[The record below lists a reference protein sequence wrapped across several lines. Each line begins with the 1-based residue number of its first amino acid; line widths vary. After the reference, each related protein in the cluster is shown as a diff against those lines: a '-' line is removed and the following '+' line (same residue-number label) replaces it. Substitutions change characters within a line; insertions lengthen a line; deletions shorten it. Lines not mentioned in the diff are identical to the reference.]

1 MRPAGKPMEQQEIS
15 VLEQALGHHFQ
26 RPVLLE
32 QALTHSSH
40 AHESEARAEG
50 AALPDNEQ
58 FEFLGDAVLG
68 FVTSQVL
75 FERFPAFHEGQ
86 LSKMRAHLVSARHLV
101 RIARELDLGRYLR
114 LGRGEERSGGRS
126 KTALLVDA
134 LEAVLAALY
143 LDSGLEPPRRFIV
156 ERILEPELQRLQ
168 QEGGGGLPVTDHKS
182 ALQEF
187 LQGSG
192 RPQPLYSVIKEQGPE
207 HNKLFTVEVRVSM
220 GANGAGEYVTHG
232 VGPTKKLAEQQAAR
246 QALEQLRAP
255 AARTGEPTE

>member
-1 MRPAGKPMEQQEIS
+1 MEQQEIS
-15 VLEQALGHHFQ
+15 VLEQTLGHHFQ
-26 RPVLLE
+26 RPALLE

-40 AHESEARAEG
+40 AHETEARAEQG
-50 AALPDNEQ
+50 VAALDNEQ

-75 FERFPAFHEGQ
+75 FERFPSFQEGQ

-101 RIARELDLGRYLR
+101 RIAKELDLGRYLR

-134 LEAVLAALY
+134 LEAVLAAMY
-143 LDSGLEPPRRFIV
+143 LDSGLESPRRFIV
-156 ERILEPELQRLQ
+156 ERILEPELQRL
-168 QEGGGGLPVTDHKS
+168 ERGGGGVLPVTDHKS

-192 RPQPLYSVIKEQGPE
+192 RPQPHYAVIKEQGPE
-207 HNKLFTVEVRVSM
+207 HSKLFTVEVRVKM
-220 GANGAGEYVTHG
+220 GANGAGELVTQG
-232 VGPTKKLAEQQAAR
+232 EGPTKKAAEQRAAR
-246 QALEQLRAP
+246 QALEQLRAM
-255 AARTGEPTE
+255 AGTAGAQ

>member
-1 MRPAGKPMEQQEIS
+1 MEQQEIS
-15 VLEQALGHHFQ
+15 VLERSLGHRFQ
-26 RPVLLE
+26 RPALLE

-40 AHESEARAEG
+40 AHESEARADCG
-50 AALPDNEQ
+50 AEVRDNEQ

-75 FERFPAFHEGQ
+75 FERFPAFEEGQ

-101 RIARELDLGRYLR
+101 RIAQELELGRYLR

-134 LEAVLAALY
+134 LEAVLAAMY
-143 LDSGLEPPRRFIV
+143 LDSGLEAPRRFII

-168 QEGGGGLPVTDHKS
+168 QGDGGVLPVTDHKS

-207 HNKLFTVEVRVSM
+207 HNKLFTVEVRVSTVS
-220 GANGAGEYVTHG
+220 NGGGEYVTQG
-232 VGPTKKLAEQQAAR
+232 EGPTKKAAEQRAAR
-246 QALEQLRAP
+246 QALEYL
-255 AARTGEPTE
+255 RTGEPSPGRA

>member
-1 MRPAGKPMEQQEIS
+1 MEQQEIS
-15 VLEQALGHHFQ
+15 VLEQVLGHRFQ
-26 RPVLLE
+26 HPALLE

-40 AHESEARAEG
+40 AHESETRAQSG
-50 AALPDNEQ
+50 RGIADNEQ

-75 FERFPAFHEGQ
+75 FERFPAFQEGQ

-101 RIARELDLGRYLR
+101 RVARELDLGRYLR

-134 LEAVLAALY
+134 LEAVLAAMY
-143 LDSGLEPPRRFIV
+143 LDAGLEPPRRFIV
-156 ERILEPELQRLQ
+156 ERVLEPELQRLQ
-168 QEGGGGLPVTDHKS
+168 RESGGVLPVTDHKS

-207 HNKLFTVEVRVSM
+207 HNKIFTVEVRVSM
-220 GANGAGEYVTHG
+220 SSNGAGEYVTQG
-232 VGPTKKLAEQQAAR
+232 EGPTKKLAEQQAAR
-246 QALEQLRAP
+246 QALEQLRAQS
-255 AARTGEPTE
+255 AAGQRE